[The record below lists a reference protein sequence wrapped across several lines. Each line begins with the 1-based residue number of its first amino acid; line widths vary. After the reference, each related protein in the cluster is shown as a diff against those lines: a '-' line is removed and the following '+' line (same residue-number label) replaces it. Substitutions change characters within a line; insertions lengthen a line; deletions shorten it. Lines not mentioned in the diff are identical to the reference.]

1 MIINY
6 WRQNRL
12 PVPSATASL
21 SLSLARSLAFSCS
34 SSNHRLLVLFN
45 SLFASPL
52 LPLLAF
58 RCGLRCRHLTS
69 IRTPRRYYC
78 FEGLGNQKGFDGQ
91 THARSVNLCVSNI
104 RQWACQPLLSCL
116 LLIMFLLMLIDP
128 MRWIPCYMR
137 LFACVGFFAG

>member
-1 MIINY
+1 I
-6 WRQNRL
+6 
-12 PVPSATASL
+12 

-52 LPLLAF
+52 LPLVAF

-91 THARSVNLCVSNI
+91 THARWGRQPPGFALLNSPSNAGPDSVL
-104 RQWACQPLLSCL
+104 AK
-116 LLIMFLLMLIDP
+116 
-128 MRWIPCYMR
+128 WIASHKAMV
-137 LFACVGFFAG
+137 LFHK